1 MSIKRRRDAV
11 LKSNISINSIRDSVV
26 KFTKGLTAA
35 RQTSSEIV
43 KSTDRNN
50 KFKRTLIG
58 NDNTYFTKRRE
69 NARRRQRDK
78 EMLFQEV
85 QKDFLVEYL
94 ISLVLY

>member
-50 KFKRTLIG
+50 RFKRTLIG
-58 NDNTYFTKRRE
+58 NDNTYFSDGSSLSCST
-69 NARRRQRDK
+69 
-78 EMLFQEV
+78 
-85 QKDFLVEYL
+85 DFYGN
-94 ISLVLY
+94 YNCY